1 VPSDEIY
8 TRIRRSTI
16 LWKLLFS
23 FGCVEGEEVGILS
36 DIWELSYSF
45 TFGVV
50 RLPDGRGVFYPWG
63 ISRLV
68 YLVPSDETYRR
79 INRSII
85 LWGLL
90 FFVGGGFLG
99 PVAIDLFVLRP
110 KEFTWYIF
118 FGEAAVCLLPMILM
132 YIRWA
137 RKVTQ
142 SLPLFDSQVVSQ
154 ALDPTTAPSYEES
167 VKRNMVW
174 HSTFKLYAI
183 FIFSLAFAIVG
194 TGSLIF
200 EDPRDLRMWL
210 CALFFGA
217 CTIAVPFAIRIK
229 RKMPKPD

>member
-1 VPSDEIY
+1 VEGEEMGILSDIWELSYGFTFGVVRLPDGRGVFYPWGVSRLVYLVPSDEIY

-16 LWKLLFS
+16 LWKLLFF
-23 FGCVEGEEVGILS
+23 FGCVIVGPL
-36 DIWELSYSF
+36 
-45 TFGVV
+45 
-50 RLPDGRGVFYPWG
+50 
-63 ISRLV
+63 
-68 YLVPSDETYRR
+68 
-79 INRSII
+79 
-85 LWGLL
+85 
-90 FFVGGGFLG
+90 
-99 PVAIDLFVLRP
+99 AIDLFVLRP

-118 FGEAAVCLLPMILM
+118 SVEVAACLLPMILM

-142 SLPLFDSQVVSQ
+142 NLPLFDEQLVSQ
-154 ALDPTTAPSYEES
+154 ALDPTTAPTYEES

-183 FIFSLAFAIVG
+183 FFFSLAFAIAC

-200 EDPRDLRMWL
+200 EDPRDWKMWF

-229 RKMPKPD
+229 RKMPKPDLF